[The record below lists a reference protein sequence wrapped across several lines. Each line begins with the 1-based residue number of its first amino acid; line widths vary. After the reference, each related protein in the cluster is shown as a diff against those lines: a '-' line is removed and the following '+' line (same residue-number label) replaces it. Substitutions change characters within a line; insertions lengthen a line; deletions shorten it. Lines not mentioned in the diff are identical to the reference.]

1 MPEHQ
6 IKRSY
11 SDEKHLPLITQ
22 TIKVGRWFMKGED
35 ILQPSSTK
43 VFHANVD
50 HSGYQITRQ
59 RQPNPCIC
67 RSFQFSIQTLS
78 K

>member
-22 TIKVGRWFMKGED
+22 TIKVGRWFMKEED

-43 VFHANVD
+43 VFHANVNNSSD
-50 HSGYQITRQ
+50 QIRQ
-59 RQPNPCIC
+59 RQLHPCIC